1 MRVNQ
6 LINGLA
12 SYKQRNSAASSSLRA
27 AEMTTVRLFLFA
39 VPLLALGFLLAPLT
53 TQSLS
58 PLPCNRT
65 RCPIPTCAD
74 PDYSVDRCCGS
85 CAQSNCTFRG
95 CVRHKWY
102 GVQWSPEPCT
112 TCSCSYNDYN
122 RRDYRRESCHTT
134 TSCPDVSD
142 CENLGYRI
150 VKHPW
155 QCCPECDYGIPLNTC
170 APVKDRKENVTVTV
184 GESKCQIEV
193 VFHKCDKPRVFRH
206 RVYTCRPIMKNRSI
220 KLRDGGKGD
229 CESTIRRVIL
239 RDVTLCRIDKRSIW
253 ADVNPPNWSCAA
265 HCNQT
270 GCTTPPA

>member
-1 MRVNQ
+1 
-6 LINGLA
+6 
-12 SYKQRNSAASSSLRA
+12 
-27 AEMTTVRLFLFA
+27 MTTVRLFLFA
-39 VPLLALGFLLAPLT
+39 APLLAFGFLLAPLT
-53 TQSLS
+53 TQSRS

-95 CVRHKWY
+95 CVRYKWY
-102 GVQWSPEPCT
+102 GVLWSPEPCT
-112 TCSCSYNDYN
+112 TCSCSYRGNN
-122 RRDYRRESCHTT
+122 RREICHTT

-142 CENLGYRI
+142 CEKFGYRI

-155 QCCPECDYGIPLNTC
+155 QCCPECDYGIPTNSC

-193 VFHKCDKPRVFRH
+193 VFHKCDKLIVFR
-206 RVYTCRPIMKNRSI
+206 RPPYFSYLCRPIMKNRSI
-220 KLRDGGKGD
+220 KLHDSGKGD
-229 CESTIRRVIL
+229 CESIRRVIL
-239 RDVTLCRIDKRSIW
+239 RDVTLCRIEPSFL
-253 ADVNPPNWSCAA
+253 ADLNPPDWSCAA

-270 GCTTPPA
+270 GCTIPSRA